1 MFLLSRGIEHQT
13 LVPHTPQQNS
23 RAECFNRT
31 ILEKSEVMHQHAC
44 LPPSF
49 WQDAVETTLHIYN
62 RQPMCHLNWSTPI
75 SKWNGDIPDVSYFKV
90 FGSQAYI
97 LIPKEDRQNKLSA
110 KAEETIFIGYEKGT
124 KGYKF
129 WSPKRQRV
137 VISSTATFDEFTFPF
152 CAKKTDDKPPSLS
165 IPLNSDNVQESDK
178 SDEPKSSEDVPTTY
192 YYQLPPM
199 EDQHPNP
206 QIPPEEGPDDQQPL
220 QPSTPN
226 APPPYRSPSIPT
238 TSHGTEELRCRTR
251 ICNSRFLP
259 DHTYGN
265 RPPVEIKRDL
275 EAQESPRLQMK
286 KMI

>member
-1 MFLLSRGIEHQT
+1 
-13 LVPHTPQQNS
+13 
-23 RAECFNRT
+23 
-31 ILEKSEVMHQHAC
+31 
-44 LPPSF
+44 
-49 WQDAVETTLHIYN
+49 
-62 RQPMCHLNWSTPI
+62 MCRLDWSTPI
-75 SKWNGDIPDVSYFKV
+75 SKWNADVPDVSYFKV
-90 FGSQAYI
+90 FGSLAYI

-110 KAEETIFIGYEKGT
+110 KAEEAIFIGYEKGT

-129 WSPKRQRV
+129 WSPRRRRV

-152 CAKKTDDKPPSLS
+152 CTKKTDDKPPSLS

-265 RPPVEIKRDL
+265 RPPVEIKWDL